1 MTGSALKN
9 LEVFASLCGQKAMP
23 HVILATTMWDE
34 LKDKNTGVQRE
45 KELKTDFWKGMLA
58 DGCRTERFDNT
69 YESAWHI
76 VGSLAKKDRAPVLL
90 QREIVDIQ
98 LRLNET
104 QAGKTLYRQLDQLIK
119 DHQDAT
125 RKLGEQANKQGN
137 ALVVQ
142 ELNARKAEID
152 EKIQQTSGQLRQLKI
167 SFARRFVMFFKSWS
181 Y

>member
-1 MTGSALKN
+1 MSGSALKN
-9 LEVFASLCGQKAMP
+9 LQVFASLCGQKAMP
-23 HVILATTMWDE
+23 YVILATTMWGE
-34 LKDKNTGVQRE
+34 LKDKNTGVRRE
-45 KELKTDFWKGMLA
+45 EQLKTDFWKDMLA

-76 VGSLAKKDRAPVLL
+76 VGSLEKKDRAPVLL
-90 QREIVDIQ
+90 PTEIVDIQ

-104 QAGKTLYRQLDQLIK
+104 QAGITLNKQLEQLIK

-125 RKLGEQANKQGN
+125 RKLGEQADKQGN

-152 EKIQQTSGQLRQLKI
+152 EKIQQTANQIRQLKI
-167 SFARRFVMFFKSWS
+167 PFTRRVFLYIKSWS
-181 Y
+181 N